1 MHFVSF
7 LFPNSLLCNY
17 ALSVT
22 FAVYQCDWV
31 KEKNHQKRRLKIV
44 ESREHDRW
52 IGEPVTFSAREA
64 PVSHQ
69 NVFYAFLSVRLSSLS
84 LSNRLLN
91 AYLPEQVIVGHEERK
106 LQLCEQLLNGVVS
119 VILQE
124 QWLKLHFF
132 WQRCWFNEPSGHC
145 SLATDITVA

>member
-1 MHFVSF
+1 MLFVSF

-17 ALSVT
+17 ELLCNLCSVSVWLS
-22 FAVYQCDWV
+22 
-31 KEKNHQKRRLKIV
+31 KGKNHQKRRLKIV

-64 PVSHQ
+64 PQSNQ
-69 NVFYAFLSVRLSSLS
+69 NVFYVFLSVRLSSLS
-84 LSNRLLN
+84 LSNRHLN
-91 AYLPEQVIVGHEERK
+91 AYLPEQAIVGHEERK
-106 LQLCEQLLNGVVS
+106 LQFCEQLLNGVVS

-132 WQRCWFNEPSGHC
+132 WQRCWFNEPSSHC
-145 SLATDITVA
+145 SLATDIAVA

>member
-31 KEKNHQKRRLKIV
+31 KEKIIKKGALRSLRV
-44 ESREHDRW
+44 ESM

-106 LQLCEQLLNGVVS
+106 LQLCEQLLNAVVS

-132 WQRCWFNEPSGHC
+132 WQRCWFNEPSRHC